1 MIPKEKHQLLEKVLW
16 ILKIPEIILTVIV
29 VLGIILCY
37 VFGIVPVEI
46 LLIAF
51 TLRLFLFP
59 LRICI
64 VKMKRNIEKE
74 YHISRG
80 IYVPAIIKTRTKKFD
95 FVRYK

>member
-1 MIPKEKHQLLEKVLW
+1 MTPREKHQLLEKVLW
-16 ILKIPEIILTVIV
+16 ILKIPEIVLTAAI
-29 VLGIILCY
+29 VLGIVFYI
-37 VFGIVPVEI
+37 FGILPVEI

-80 IYVPAIIKTRTKKFD
+80 IYVPAVIKIGTKKFD

>member
-1 MIPKEKHQLLEKVLW
+1 MTPKEKHQLLEKSLW
-16 ILKIPEIILTVIV
+16 ILKIPEIAFTVAI
-29 VLGIILCY
+29 VLGIICY
-37 VFGIVPVEI
+37 IFGIASVEI

-64 VKMKRNIEKE
+64 VRMKRNIEQE
-74 YHISRG
+74 YHIAHG
-80 IYVPAIIKTRTKKFD
+80 IYVPAIVKTGTKKFD